1 MQDLAAS
8 PHLFLPFE
16 ALYLRFWV
24 GAVMEREAKA
34 AAGVGAVMGGSA
46 AVGAAAGANASM
58 NVGAATSANAEG
70 KRAAVS
76 ATGATAKRAAA
87 DARGGRRRSGAGAA
101 EAHTPKRAET
111 SGKLFTMMEVCR
123 EADMTYQTLKFY
135 CNQGLVPNVKRDK
148 NNRRVFDERDVEW
161 VKSLV
166 RLKKCGM
173 SIDEMRAYLAL
184 CLEGEASIPERK
196 VMLAKK
202 RARLLEQIAELE
214 ASAEF
219 IDWKQGFYDDV
230 LSGRTKSFSNLLPKD
245 E

>member
-1 MQDLAAS
+1 
-8 PHLFLPFE
+8 
-16 ALYLRFWV
+16 
-24 GAVMEREAKA
+24 MEQEAKA
-34 AAGVGAVMGGSA
+34 AAG
-46 AVGAAAGANASM
+46 ANAGM
-58 NVGAATSANAEG
+58 NVGATTSANAEG
-70 KRAAVS
+70 KRAAAGATAKRTAAGANAESTRAAVS

-87 DARGGRRRSGAGAA
+87 DARGGWRRSGAGAA

-196 VMLAKK
+196 VMLAAK

-214 ASAEF
+214 ASVEF